1 METRRQRLESN
12 DKSTPSLQQDDLADA
27 LARLSLKND
36 DERTNKVQ
44 TRSNSFKKLTKNQ
57 LNQIDS
63 VLSQET
69 NPIDEVLVEKFNIQ
83 ILRKDIQ
90 SLRGL
95 NWLNDEIINFYMN
108 LICERNS
115 TINSNNK
122 NEILL
127 PSVYAFSTFFYLKLL
142 KDGFSSIKR
151 WTRKI
156 NIFDYDLI
164 IIPIHL
170 GAHWTLSII
179 DMNCKEIRYYDSMNG
194 NNSEGL
200 RSIKYKH
207 Y

>member
-1 METRRQRLESN
+1 MVNPCGKNYPILRYFSSILIYLELLFIQLELSEVQKKIIQR
-12 DKSTPSLQQDDLADA
+12 
-27 LARLSLKND
+27 
-36 DERTNKVQ
+36 
-44 TRSNSFKKLTKNQ
+44 SFAAG
-57 LNQIDS
+57 
-63 VLSQET
+63 
-69 NPIDEVLVEKFNIQ
+69 NPAEILVEKFNIQ